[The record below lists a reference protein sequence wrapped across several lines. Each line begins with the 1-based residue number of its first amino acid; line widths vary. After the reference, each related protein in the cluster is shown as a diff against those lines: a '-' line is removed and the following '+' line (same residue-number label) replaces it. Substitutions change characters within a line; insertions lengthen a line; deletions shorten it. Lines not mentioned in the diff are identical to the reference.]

1 MQVARCFPARSA
13 IATGTL
19 NHLLWADRMWLGRFM
34 GPPCEVPAFGADM
47 FPDFEELRSERDITV
62 RPDIRPLE
70 GHQKINVCGPGA
82 DALDAQ
88 QRRMRIFIVQAR
100 EAIEMTP
107 GKSLR
112 DLNAVVR
119 FLSRQAK

>member
-1 MQVARCFPARSA
+1 MDARLARS
-13 IATGTL
+13 
-19 NHLLWADRMWLGRFM
+19 WLAQQKM
-34 GPPCEVPAFGADM
+34 AECLVTKPANCG
-47 FPDFEELRSERDITV
+47 SERDITV

-70 GHQKINVCGPGA
+70 GHQKIDVCGPGA